1 MGRGPLWSPAVGVS
15 PVNAINERKYMEARI
30 ITDCQQWND
39 FVAASVC
46 CNITQSYEWGE
57 LAPHLGAEAL
67 RIGVVDEDGQLCAAM
82 LILVTSAPVLRRT
95 YFYAPRGPVID
106 DPDSPAMTVLLNFV
120 KAEARKRGAF
130 MLKIEPSVPD
140 GNQQW
145 LATLKRRGFRTNP
158 YATHIRSEWVLDIRP
173 DEKDI
178 LAGMK
183 EKWRYNVRLA
193 GRKGVTVRRGQGKVD
208 LDTFYNIYQT
218 TSERDQF
225 FIHNKDHYE
234 DVMRLYGEG
243 DRAALFLAEYEGQVI
258 AGIIVLRLGHWS
270 WYMYGASSNEYRNL
284 MPNHLLQ
291 WNGMQWAKSH
301 GCWYYNFRG
310 IPDIL
315 EEGQELWGV
324 YVYKR
329 GFGGYAMRALE
340 THDLVY
346 QPLIYGIYMRLLEVK
361 RRRDERQRRRV
372 ESIPAST
379 Q

>member
-1 MGRGPLWSPAVGVS
+1 
-15 PVNAINERKYMEARI
+15 MEARI
-30 ITDCQQWND
+30 ITDRRQWND

-57 LAPHLGAEAL
+57 LAPHLGTEAMH
-67 RIGVVDEDGQLCAAM
+67 IGVVDDEGNLCAAM
-82 LILVTSAPVLRRT
+82 LLFINRAPILHRI
-95 YFYAPRGPVID
+95 YFYAVRGPVID
-106 DPDSPAMTVLLNFV
+106 DPDSPAMIVLLNFV

-140 GNQQW
+140 GEKRW
-145 LATLKRRGFRTNP
+145 LTALQKKGFRPNP
-158 YATHIRSEWVLDIRP
+158 YAVHVRNEWILDIRP

-183 EKWRYNVRLA
+183 EKWRYNIRLA
-193 GRKGVTVRRGQGKVD
+193 GRKGVTVRRGQGQVD

-225 FIHNKDHYE
+225 FIHSKAHYE
-234 DVMRLYGEG
+234 DVMRLYSEG
-243 DRAALFLAEYEGQVI
+243 DRAALFLAEYEGQAI
-258 AGIIVLRLGHWS
+258 AGIIMLRLGKWS

-291 WNGMQWAKSH
+291 WYGMQWAKSH

-315 EEGQELWGV
+315 EEGRELYGV
-324 YVYKR
+324 YIFKR
-329 GFGGYAMRALE
+329 GFGGYPMRFLE
-340 THDLVY
+340 THDFVY
-346 QPLIYGIYMRLLEVK
+346 QPLIYGLYMRLLELKRKRDEK
-361 RRRDERQRRRV
+361 RRKKIEEERGRV
-372 ESIPAST
+372 DGT
-379 Q
+379 L

>member
-1 MGRGPLWSPAVGVS
+1 
-15 PVNAINERKYMEARI
+15 MEARI

-46 CNITQSYEWGE
+46 CNITQSYEWGK
-57 LAPHLGAEAL
+57 LGPHLGAEAL
-67 RIGVVDEDGQLCAAM
+67 YVGVVDDDGQLCAVM
-82 LILVTSAPVLRRT
+82 LILITSAPILRRT

-120 KAEARKRGAF
+120 KAEARRRGAF

-140 GNQQW
+140 GDVRW
-145 LATLKRRGFRTNP
+145 LTVLKKQGFRTNP
-158 YATHIRSEWVLDIRP
+158 YATHIRNEWVLDIRP

-193 GRKGVTVRRGQGKVD
+193 GRKGVTVRRGEGKAD
-208 LDTFYNIYQT
+208 LDTFYNIYQE

-225 FIHNKDHYE
+225 FIHNRDHYD
-234 DVMRLYGEG
+234 DVMHLYSEG
-243 DRAALFLAEYEGQVI
+243 DRAALFLAEYEGKAI
-258 AGIIVLRLGHWS
+258 AGIIVLRLGRWS

-301 GCWYYNFRG
+301 DCWYYNFRG
-310 IPDIL
+310 IPDVL
-315 EEGQELWGV
+315 EERQELWGV
-324 YVYKR
+324 YVFKR

-346 QPLIYGIYMRLLEVK
+346 QPLIYGIYMRLLEMK
-361 RRRDERQRRRV
+361 RRRDERQRKKV
-372 ESIPAST
+372 ESIPAGT
-379 Q
+379 QQVSR